1 MTGVLIQILLCSPA
15 GSIRSAATKSS
26 PGVVHNATI
35 SLVKKICFRERM
47 TGVLA
52 LELLRDGVLEL
63 LRDGMH
69 ATPSLLVQAKKR
81 GWLDVVEACHQSLA
95 RDQLVR
101 TKPLGPREQ
110 KRDAKN

>member
-1 MTGVLIQILLCSPA
+1 
-15 GSIRSAATKSS
+15 
-26 PGVVHNATI
+26 VVHNATI

-52 LELLRDGVLEL
+52 LELLRDGVLELLRDGVLEL